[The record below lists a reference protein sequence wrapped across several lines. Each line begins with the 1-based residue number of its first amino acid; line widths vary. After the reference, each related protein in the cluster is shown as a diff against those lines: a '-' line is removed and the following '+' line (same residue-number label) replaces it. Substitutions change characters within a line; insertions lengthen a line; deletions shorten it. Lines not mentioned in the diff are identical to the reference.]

1 MIKTPASGVWVSLFE
16 HGSFTGVLDQPGGQ
30 GWNYLFGQWGA
41 ATWLLLS
48 YPRRTWKATLS

>member
-1 MIKTPASGVWVSLFE
+1 LGVVVFE
-16 HGSFTGVLDQPGGQ
+16 HGSFTGVLDQPRGQ
-30 GWNYLFGQWGA
+30 GRNYLFGQWGA